1 MKFLFVFAHPDD
13 ETFSS
18 GGTIAKLVKG
28 KHQVVLTT
36 ATKGEA
42 GEPGNP
48 PITTRDKVG
57 EVREQELRRAA
68 KILGISNIHFLGLID
83 GTLRYIK
90 NSEIEN
96 KILKTIK
103 EESPDAVITF
113 DKDGGSNHPDH
124 KAVSRATTKVFK
136 EYKNLAKKHVRLYHT
151 AMPRSFVKEFE
162 KKGLGYN
169 AFGRVRGVK
178 DNEITTIV
186 NINDTIDT
194 KIKALKEHKT
204 QHQDWERFIKRIKD
218 AKVSNEFFRLVDEN
232 DLA

>member
-18 GGTIAKLVKG
+18 GGTIAKLTKN
-28 KHQVVLTT
+28 KHQVILAT

-57 EVREQELRRAA
+57 EVRKQELRRAA
-68 KILGISNIHFLGLID
+68 KILGISKIHFLGLID

-90 NSEIEN
+90 NADIESRIFEIIKTEN
-96 KILKTIK
+96 
-103 EESPDAVITF
+103 PDVVITF
-113 DKDGGSNHPDH
+113 DKGGGSNHPDH
-124 KAVSRATTKVFK
+124 KAVSRAATKMFK
-136 EYKNLAKKHVRLYHT
+136 EYKMLAKKHVRLYHT

-169 AFGRVRGVK
+169 AFGKVRGVK
-178 DNEITTIV
+178 DNEITTI
-186 NINDTIDT
+186 INVTDTLQT

-204 QHQDWERFIKRIKD
+204 QHQDWERFIKRLND
-218 AKVSNEFFRLVDEN
+218 VKVSNEFFRLVDEN
-232 DLA
+232 GLA

>member
-18 GGTIAKLVKG
+18 GGTIAKLVKANQ
-28 KHQVVLTT
+28 KVVLAT

-68 KILGISNIHFLGLID
+68 KILGISTIHFLGFID
-83 GTLRYIK
+83 GKVRYVRNK
-90 NSEIEN
+90 KLEG
-96 KILKTIK
+96 KILSIFKK
-103 EESPDAVITF
+103 EKPDVVITF
-113 DKDGGSNHPDH
+113 DKGGGSNHPDH
-124 KAVSRATTKVFK
+124 KAVSRATTKVFE

-151 AMPRSFVKEFE
+151 AMPKSYIKLFQKQ
-162 KKGLGYN
+162 GLEYN
-169 AFGRVRGVK
+169 AFGKVKGVRDEG
-178 DNEITTIV
+178 ITTVID
-186 NINDTIDT
+186 IEETIDK

-204 QHQDWERFIKRIKD
+204 QHQDWERFLKRMDK
-218 AKVSNEFFRLVDEN
+218 NRFHHEFFKLVDEN
-232 DLA
+232 NFV